1 MAVLLAPKIF
11 GLVLMLVDG
20 AKRRA
25 AGGGIRLTI
34 SALIEMILSALMAPI
49 LMLIQSGSVFQILV
63 GGDTG
68 WNPQRRDDGSIPLR
82 DIVRRHRWHTV
93 LGVAT
98 GLSAFLIATSLFL
111 WMSPTILGLV
121 LAIPLSWLSGSLAA
135 GLALKRLGLLQTP
148 EEARP
153 PPIVERANQLQRENA
168 ALGLDDEDAL
178 SVLHRDPDFRDQ
190 HEAMLP
196 HRPHRA
202 RGEFDA
208 ERVMAEAKIIDAETL
223 DDALAWLRP
232 RERMVVLND
241 RALLSLA
248 MRLKS

>member
-1 MAVLLAPKIF
+1 V
-11 GLVLMLVDG
+11 
-20 AKRRA
+20 
-25 AGGGIRLTI
+25 
-34 SALIEMILSALMAPI
+34 
-49 LMLIQSGSVFQILV
+49 
-63 GGDTG
+63 
-68 WNPQRRDDGSIPLR
+68 
-82 DIVRRHRWHTV
+82 
-93 LGVAT
+93 T

-121 LAIPLSWLSGSLAA
+121 LAIPISWLSGSLAA

-148 EEARP
+148 DEHRV
-153 PPIVERANQLQRENA
+153 PPIVEQANRLQRENA
-168 ALGLDDEDAL
+168 ALGFDDEDAVT
-178 SVLHRDPDFRDQ
+178 VLHRDRSFRES

-202 RGEFDA
+202 RGEFEAD
-208 ERVMAEAKIIDAETL
+208 RVMAEAKIIDADTL
-223 DDALAWLRP
+223 EELVSWLKP